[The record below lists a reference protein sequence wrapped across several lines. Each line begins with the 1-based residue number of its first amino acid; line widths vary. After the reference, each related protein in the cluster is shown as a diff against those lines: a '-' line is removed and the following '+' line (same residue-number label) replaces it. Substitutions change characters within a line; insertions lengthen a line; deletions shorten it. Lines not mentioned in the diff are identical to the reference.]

1 MSDQG
6 LLPPNRTRLEA
17 ALEQAMAPA
26 LSPEDIAT
34 LWDPHR
40 CPAKALPWLAWAL
53 HVDDWRDDWTE
64 SVKRQVIAA
73 SVPVHRAKGT
83 LASVR
88 RLLSAFGVSAVVR
101 EWWQTGGTPHTF
113 EIDILASA
121 QYTDSSAPILG
132 PALTERMQSLINA
145 TKPVRSHY
153 TLSVGALYDARL
165 AAGGMLRR
173 PTQMTEAG
181 ATQPPPA
188 PLSWQAL
195 PAYGQALRRP
205 ATVLVGAAGQ
215 PAPAPITA
223 AVELSRA
230 QSMPRPAALHSITAT
245 QQPGRNL
252 SQGRVIGGAISRGVT
267 LLAVAA
273 SQSPGVIALA
283 ARQLAAS
290 LPRPTVIA
298 AGSGTLSI

>member
-1 MSDQG
+1 MSEQS

-17 ALEQAMAPA
+17 ALEQSMSPA
-26 LSPEDIAT
+26 LSPDAIAT
-34 LWDPHR
+34 LWDPYR

-73 SVPVHRAKGT
+73 SVPVHRVKGT

-113 EIDILASA
+113 EIDILAGA
-121 QYTDSSAPILG
+121 QYADTSAPILG

-153 TLSVGALYDARL
+153 TLSAGALYGATL
-165 AAGGMLRR
+165 AASGMLRR

-181 ATQPPPA
+181 ATQPPQP
-188 PLSWQAL
+188 PLSWRAL

-205 ATVLVGAAGQ
+205 ATVLTGAARQ
-215 PAPAPITA
+215 PVPAPITG
-223 AVELSRA
+223 AVELARA

-245 QQPGRNL
+245 QQAGRSL
-252 SQGRVIGGAISRGVT
+252 SQGFATGGAIGRSIT
-267 LLAVAA
+267 LLAVSA
-273 SQSPGVIALA
+273 SQSPGLISLA

-290 LPRPTVIA
+290 LPRPTIIA